1 MISRLQSSAVN
12 GIDGYCVQVE
22 VDAQPAADAGRFCI
36 VGLPDT
42 AVRESVQRV
51 TSALRNS
58 HFFLPGETLVT
69 VNLAPADV
77 KKQGAGFDLP
87 IAIGLQIAL
96 QVNYKERE
104 IPREFRRRVPINL
117 HEWCLVGEL
126 ALDGA
131 VRGVRGILPQAV
143 AARDAGIKYLMVSSE
158 NAEEASVVEDL
169 AVYAVSTLADAWA
182 VLSARESFLPVQ
194 PQAMP
199 ETVEMNADFAD
210 VKGQPYARR
219 AMEIAAAG
227 GHNLLMS
234 GSPGSGKSML
244 ATRLPG
250 ILPFLTQEES
260 LTTSKIH
267 SVCGL
272 LPGGKGLLRTRPF
285 RAPHHTISDVGLMGG
300 GSNITPGEITLAHNG
315 VLFLDELPE
324 FSRRTLE
331 TLRQPLESGVVTIS
345 RASGSMDFPCSFM
358 LLAAMNPCPCGYL
371 GDPRRNCRCSQAEIL
386 RYRRKISGPLLDRFD
401 MVIEVP
407 PVDPAGLLNKPD
419 GESSAVIR
427 ARVLAA
433 RERQQAR
440 YAGSGITCNARLT
453 GSMLRRY
460 CPLSPSQ
467 QDMLLTAVEQFSL
480 SARAFDRILRVARTI
495 ADLAGHELPTDN
507 DLFEAIQFR
516 QFESALRA

>member
-433 RERQQAR
+433 RERQLAR

>member
-371 GDPRRNCRCSQAEIL
+371 GDPRRNCRCSQVEIL

-407 PVDPAGLLNKPD
+407 PVDPASLLNKPD

-433 RERQQAR
+433 RERQLAR

>member
-194 PQAMP
+194 PQAMT

-433 RERQQAR
+433 RERQLER

-495 ADLAGHELPTDN
+495 ADLAGHKLPTDN